1 MPNPP
6 PFSVTS
12 DAATTASV
20 SRTQDQRVSR
30 LRLRIA
36 AAVFV
41 TICVAFCALPL
52 LTSNTSFAFYLML
65 WLVMTSAINICVGFT
80 GYLPFG
86 YVAFYG
92 AGAYATGVCH
102 KVLGWPML
110 PSLLF
115 AGGIGMALALLFA
128 PTLRLKGVYFGI
140 VSLALATIVR
150 LVIAN
155 LPETLTGGSIGL
167 ILAASN
173 NPVLSYYAMLAVLAA
188 TLACVTWLSVSRLG
202 HALKAIRDDD
212 DAAACVGIDVPK
224 TRLKAWL
231 LAALFPALAGGV
243 EAWHTNV
250 VDPEYAFH
258 VLVTAKSIVY
268 AMAGGF
274 GTILGPVVGTVTLLG
289 IDHIIWQRFPLVNLL
304 LLGLIIVLLMLF
316 LPRGIVGGLLL
327 RYPALRR
334 YIA

>member
-1 MPNPP
+1 MPHSPA
-6 PFSVTS
+6 TAITA
-12 DAATTASV
+12 DAHAS
-20 SRTQDQRVSR
+20 RAQDQRVSR

-36 AAVFV
+36 ASIFIA
-41 TICVAFCALPL
+41 ICAAFCALPL
-52 LTSNTSFAFYLML
+52 ATGNTSFAFYLML
-65 WLVMTSAINICVGFT
+65 WIVMASAINISVGFT

-92 AGAYATGVCH
+92 AGSYATGVCY

-110 PSLLF
+110 PSLLAA
-115 AGGIGMALALLFA
+115 AGLGMALALLFA

-150 LVIAN
+150 LIVAN
-155 LPETLTGGSIGL
+155 LPESLTGGSIGL

-173 NPVLSYYAMLAVLAA
+173 NPLLSYYAMLAVLAA
-188 TLACVTWLSVSRLG
+188 TLLCVCWLSASRLG
-202 HALKAIRDDD
+202 LALQAIRDDD
-212 DAAACVGIDVPK
+212 GAAACVGIDVPR

-231 LAALFPALAGGV
+231 LAALFPALAGGI
-243 EAWHTNV
+243 EAWYTNV

-274 GTILGPVVGTVTLLG
+274 GTILGPVVGAAALLG
-289 IDHIIWQRFPLVNLL
+289 IDHLIWQRFPLLNLL
-304 LLGLIIVLLMLF
+304 LLGLVIVLLMLF
-316 LPRGIVGGLLL
+316 LPRGLVGGLLH
-327 RYPALRR
+327 RYPRLRR

>member
-1 MPNPP
+1 MSQSESN
-6 PFSVTS
+6 
-12 DAATTASV
+12 TAHA
-20 SRTQDQRVSR
+20 SRAQDQRVSR

-36 AAVFV
+36 ATIFV
-41 TICVAFCALPL
+41 TLCAAFCALPL
-52 LTSNTSFAFYLML
+52 ATGNTSFAFYLML
-65 WLVMTSAINICVGFT
+65 WIVMASAINISVGFT

-92 AGAYATGVCH
+92 AGSYATGVCY

-110 PSLLF
+110 PSLLV

-150 LVIAN
+150 LLIAN
-155 LPETLTGGSIGL
+155 LPESLTGGSIGL

-173 NPVLSYYAMLAVLAA
+173 NPLLSYYAMLAVLAA
-188 TLACVTWLSVSRLG
+188 TLACVCWLSASRLG
-202 HALKAIRDDD
+202 RALKAIRDDD
-212 DAAACVGIDVPK
+212 GAAACVGIDVPK

-231 LAALFPALAGGV
+231 LAALFPALAGGI
-243 EAWHTNV
+243 EAWYTNV

-274 GTILGPVVGTVTLLG
+274 GTILGPVVGATALLG
-289 IDHIIWQRFPLVNLL
+289 IDHLIWQRFPLLNLL
-304 LLGLIIVLLMLF
+304 LLGLVIVLLMLF
-316 LPRGIVGGLLL
+316 LPRGIVGGLLR
-327 RYPALRR
+327 RYPRLRR

>member
-1 MPNPP
+1 MSNQPAIDV
-6 PFSVTS
+6 SG
-12 DAATTASV
+12 AAHAN
-20 SRTQDQRVSR
+20 RAQDRRVSQ

-36 AAVFV
+36 ATLFIGLCA
-41 TICVAFCALPL
+41 AFCALPL
-52 LTSNTSFAFYLML
+52 ATGNLSFAFYLML
-65 WLVMTSAINICVGFT
+65 WIVMASAMNISVGFT

-110 PSLLF
+110 PSLLV
-115 AGGIGMALALLFA
+115 AGSVGMALALLFA

-140 VSLALATIVR
+140 VSLALASIVR
-150 LVIAN
+150 LLIAN
-155 LPETLTGGSIGL
+155 LPESLTGGSIGL

-173 NPVLSYYAMLAVLAA
+173 NPLFSYYAMLAVLAI
-188 TLACVTWLSVSRLG
+188 TLACVGWLSASSLG
-202 HALKAIRDDD
+202 RALKAIRDDD
-212 DAAACVGIDVPK
+212 SAAACIGIDVPR

-231 LAALFPALAGGV
+231 LAALFPALAGGI
-243 EAWHTNV
+243 EAWYTNV

-274 GTILGPVVGTVTLLG
+274 GTILGPVVGATALLG
-289 IDHIIWQRFPLVNLL
+289 IDHLIWQRFPLLNLL

-316 LPRGIVGGLLL
+316 LPRGIVGELL
-327 RYPALRR
+327 RRYPRLRR